1 MIKIIN
7 IIILI
12 LKTSCYFQTNLKA
25 ISIMKKITLFLLG
38 YILFTTACN
47 TYSVIIEPNTNT
59 YGTACP
65 HPAYVGTMSKS
76 GKSMDLVSVP
86 TSTGASKTSTISTY
100 NQESISLYNLLADA
114 RAKYGNDVTI
124 QNVRWDKLNKK
135 RISVVYDVIKCN

>member
-1 MIKIIN
+1 
-7 IIILI
+7 
-12 LKTSCYFQTNLKA
+12 
-25 ISIMKKITLFLLG
+25 MKKITLFFLC
-38 YILFTTACN
+38 YVLFTTACN

-59 YGTACP
+59 YGTACA

-76 GKSMDLVSVP
+76 GKSMNLVSVP
-86 TSTGASKTSTISTY
+86 TSAGASKTSTISTY
-100 NQESISLYNLLADA
+100 NQESISLYNLLVDA